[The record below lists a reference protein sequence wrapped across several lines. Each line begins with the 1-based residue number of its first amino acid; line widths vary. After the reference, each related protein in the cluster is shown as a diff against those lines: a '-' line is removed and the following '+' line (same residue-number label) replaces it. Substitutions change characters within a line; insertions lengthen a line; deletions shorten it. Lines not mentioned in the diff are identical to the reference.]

1 MSAAAPQLVLDLF
14 CCLGFP
20 EEGSICRMSLLLS
33 GDKGKLVKKPNLVAS
48 VSEVATAAKT
58 CGWSEKDL
66 VPVRG
71 LDNERPGLPK

>member
-1 MSAAAPQLVLDLF
+1 
-14 CCLGFP
+14 
-20 EEGSICRMSLLLS
+20 MSLLLS

-58 CGWSEKDL
+58 CGWNEKDL